1 MHKITDLK
9 VDQLKFLLRGVDLP
23 TSGTRAELIQ
33 RLIEHEGST
42 EIEMPQAASLASQQE
57 DAIASQATA
66 ISKLEGEMRQLM
78 EMMSQFMSVQRQNTS
93 TVPSQQ
99 PLAMNSE
106 IQSPDSN
113 NVCSQGQQVINTAR
127 QASVKEIANTLPEFD
142 PSDKNAITAKQ
153 FIDRVNKVVDAYNW
167 DQKFLLLAIYT
178 RLKGPAKMWLDSS
191 PVVHTRW
198 SNFAEALNDEF
209 GIEPDEAE
217 IHFTMANATRK
228 SNETVKEYCF
238 RMSALGVR
246 YKLSEAAV
254 IRYVRAG
261 LQHRELQ
268 NSIAAIQFYSMK
280 QLRDATENF
289 FMNRNRFSENKRNM
303 PPKDYSDN
311 QKGEV
316 NAKSAKQKEA
326 LKCYNCGESGH
337 FANSC
342 PKPPTKTRCSK
353 CNKFHARNENCQS
366 ATVMRVGTL
375 QPNMP
380 FLKNIVVS
388 SHCYVAFID
397 SGSEASIVRRSVAKE
412 IKAVHSKCAMQI
424 RGICGGSCISTEAI
438 QLEIVIDGKSVS
450 AKVYIVE
457 DKILPEDFLLGQD
470 VIVSAKL
477 SFDFEKIQSSVNRAV
492 PMSAELP
499 CDNFPDLL
507 LGNFEKQEVKDKM
520 RALLEKLRAQN
531 ETLIADLQAIGSHD
545 DKEIVELQQLI
556 EQRTQQIEQ
565 LQLAQNTLRVDAR
578 ITELELKEA
587 HQKMAE
593 MEEELTQYQRKAAQR
608 LEELQK
614 LQQEELTC
622 NWVALTKYEE
632 VKTQLIEL
640 QRSVEFY
647 QESEKELK
655 QTLVENELTARLLKK
670 EVDESTLQASKAIV
684 ERTKAYNDKLQLEKR
699 LEEMKVQLALLQDE
713 QRLQQQQQQQQE
725 YPHCSRINSI
735 DASQSGYTSEDV
747 PLQLANNKANA
758 NVYKVDDLIL
768 VENEPFGTD
777 TSRKLEPRYK
787 GQISSRRFATC

>member
-1 MHKITDLK
+1 
-9 VDQLKFLLRGVDLP
+9 
-23 TSGTRAELIQ
+23 
-33 RLIEHEGST
+33 
-42 EIEMPQAASLASQQE
+42 
-57 DAIASQATA
+57 
-66 ISKLEGEMRQLM
+66 MRQLM
-78 EMMSQFMSVQRQNTS
+78 EMMSQLMGVQRQNTS

-99 PLAMNSE
+99 PLTMNSE

-167 DQKFLLLAIYT
+167 DQKCLLLAIYT

-191 PVVHTRW
+191 SVVHTRW

-228 SNETVKEYCF
+228 SNKTVKEYCF
-238 RMSALGVR
+238 RMSSLGVR

-280 QLRDATENF
+280 QLRNATENF
-289 FMNRNRFSENKRNM
+289 FMNRSRLSENKRSM

-380 FLKNIVVS
+380 FLKNIVVN

-424 RGICGGSCISTEAI
+424 RGICGGTCMSTEAI
-438 QLEIVIDGKSVS
+438 RLEIVIDGKSVS

-457 DKILPEDFLLGQD
+457 DEILPEDFLLGQD
-470 VIVSAKL
+470 VIADIIIESGKIVSQAPY
-477 SFDFEKIQSSVNRAV
+477 RV
-492 PMSAELP
+492 PEP
-499 CDNFPDLL
+499 
-507 LGNFEKQEVKDKM
+507 K
-520 RALLEKLRAQN
+520 
-531 ETLIADLQAIGSHD
+531 
-545 DKEIVELQQLI
+545 KEIVSQMVNELLEHDIITQCTSEYASPVVLI
-556 EQRTQQIEQ
+556 KKPNGSDRLCIDYRRLNKLIQTENFPMPHIEEK
-565 LQLAQNTLRVDAR
+565 LQEAKRHKWFSSLDLNTGYYQVEIAPSSRKYTAF
-578 ITELELKEA
+578 ITTDGLYEFKRLPFGLKNA
-587 HQKMAE
+587 PAVFNRLMA
-593 MEEELTQYQRKAAQR
+593 
-608 LEELQK
+608 ELQK
-614 LQQEELTC
+614 RVQKDDIIYNMDDILIDSQTCEEMYEKLERILLVLRECGLTLNLNKCELFKKSINFLGHKIHEDGISPGEIKTNAIAMFPSPKNITDPFKWEKSQQD
-622 NWVALTKYEE
+622 A
-632 VKTQLIEL
+632 
-640 QRSVEFY
+640 FD
-647 QESEKELK
+647 ELK
-655 QTLVENELTARLLKK
+655 KCPTTKPVITCYRLDAYHELHTDASAVGLAGVLLQK
-670 EVDESTLQASKAIV
+670 EADQMKPIAYYSRATSKA
-684 ERTKAYNDKLQLEKR
+684 EKN
-699 LEEMKVQLALLQDE
+699 
-713 QRLQQQQQQQQE
+713 
-725 YPHCSRINSI
+725 YHS
-735 DASQSGYTSEDV
+735 Y
-747 PLQLANNKANA
+747 
-758 NVYKVDDLIL
+758 
-768 VENEPFGTD
+768 
-777 TSRKLEPRYK
+777 
-787 GQISSRRFATC
+787 